1 MELLHRKRI
10 GRTFALMAHEVT
22 VDQFL
27 KFKPDMVLA
36 KEYAREGD
44 APMTRV
50 TWYFAAE
57 YCNWLSEQEGIPEDQ
72 WCYLPNDEGKYDVG
86 MKPSPDY
93 LERTGYRLPTE
104 AEWEYAC
111 GAGALTARYFGESED
126 LLVQYVWCKRNSED
140 RWMLPVASMKP
151 NDLGFSDMLGNAWEW
166 CHEVSH
172 FVAISTDGSMS
183 EDLPDNADVRNSQLR
198 ALRGGSFM
206 SQPGDVRTARRF
218 RYQPAFRNYSVGM
231 CTARTYSAP

>member
-1 MELLHRKRI
+1 
-10 GRTFALMAHEVT
+10 
-22 VDQFL
+22 
-27 KFKPDMVLA
+27 
-36 KEYAREGD
+36 
-44 APMTRV
+44 
-50 TWYFAAE
+50 
-57 YCNWLSEQEGIPEDQ
+57 
-72 WCYLPNDEGKYDVG
+72 

-93 LERTGYRLPTE
+93 LARIGYRLPTE

-111 GAGALTARYFGESED
+111 GAGASTAHYFGETED

-140 RWMLPVASMKP
+140 RWMLPVGSMKP
-151 NDLGFSDMLGNAWEW
+151 NDLGFFDMLGNAWEW

-172 FVAISTDGSMS
+172 FVAISMDGGIS
-183 EDLPDNADVRNSQLR
+183 EDVPDNAEVNNSQLR

-231 CTARTYSAP
+231 RTARTVEDHTSAQ